1 MKNIYFSVISII
13 CLMVSTSIMAADMPE
28 LAKKN
33 NYCSVCHKVD
43 AKSIGP
49 SWLDISK
56 FYNGKTE
63 RSTSGKTVQESSWGL
78 PVDQFLI
85 KKVSVGGHGNWGA
98 QPMLANDNVYNQPSE
113 AKQQDIKELVAYILS
128 LAK

>member
-1 MKNIYFSVISII
+1 MKNIYFSLIATI
-13 CLMVSTSIMAADMPE
+13 CLMISTSIMAADMPE

-49 SWLDISK
+49 SWTDISK

-63 RSTSGKTVQESSWGL
+63 RTTSGKTVQEATGGI

-85 KKVSVGGHGNWGA
+85 KKVSTGGHGNWGT

-113 AKQQDIKELVAYILS
+113 AKQQDIKELVTYILS

>member
-63 RSTSGKTVQESSWGL
+63 RSTSGKTVQEATGGL

>member
-1 MKNIYFSVISII
+1 
-13 CLMVSTSIMAADMPE
+13 
-28 LAKKN
+28 
-33 NYCSVCHKVD
+33 
-43 AKSIGP
+43 
-49 SWLDISK
+49 
-56 FYNGKTE
+56 
-63 RSTSGKTVQESSWGL
+63 
-78 PVDQFLI
+78 LI